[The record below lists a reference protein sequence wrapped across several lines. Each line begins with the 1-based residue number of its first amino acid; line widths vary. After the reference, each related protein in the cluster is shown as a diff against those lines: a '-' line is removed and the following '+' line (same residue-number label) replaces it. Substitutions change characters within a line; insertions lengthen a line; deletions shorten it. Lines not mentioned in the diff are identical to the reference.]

1 MCYLSCYKTFFSSA
15 YHLNESWQQADS
27 KLVRENEIKAI
38 NVSLDNDLNLTHLIR
53 IRLNNIQYS
62 IIVKPYRL
70 SSMLCIRLFLLLQK
84 PNHLENLLTVVRC
97 LNFNSLCFQRDV
109 FWTRTKVLPGIKQEF

>member
-1 MCYLSCYKTFFSSA
+1 M
-15 YHLNESWQQADS
+15 
-27 KLVRENEIKAI
+27 RENEIKAI
-38 NVSLDNDLNLTHLIR
+38 NVSLDNDVNLNHLIR